1 LFLKPEMSIKKEE
14 TPVVNSPTVT
24 RQKLEETEA
33 ELRELLIRKKQ
44 LDKSLK
50 AIEKQIWQFEGSYLE
65 ETNSGGNLIRGF
77 DGYLRATNDKKKKSE
92 VNYEDRLF
100 SRSSTTS
107 ERANSKAEDSSSSS
121 DDYKSSGFKKMGDNM
136 KKKKN
141 KKPINYTYPQEVKEV
156 KRIRLSL
163 RDNVDDD
170 FDI

>member
-1 LFLKPEMSIKKEE
+1 S
-14 TPVVNSPTVT
+14 STVT

-44 LDKSLK
+44 VDKSLK

-77 DGYLRATNDKKKKSE
+77 DGYLRSTNDKKKKSE
-92 VNYEDRLF
+92 VNYED
-100 SRSSTTS
+100 STTS

-121 DDYKSSGFKKMGDNM
+121 DDFKPGFKKIGDNM

-170 FDI
+170 FDV